1 MAGMRLNIG
10 LERNE
15 IEAALSLMVGRSNLL
30 NAYVSMNASRGLP
43 LPGSRDPRQC
53 KNHFYAWCVPF
64 IHVIKPE
71 LAEEGAS
78 AWIAKSVRRI
88 PSGSVDPRIKNYHWR
103 DFTVGL
109 FEAKDNNFETTILLD
124 YNNNV
129 TEGPGFNLF
138 SVKNGRL
145 VTPDLGVLEGITRRT
160 VLEICDELGYEV
172 EIRTLPVSEFMQ
184 SDEIFI
190 STSGGGVAPL
200 SKVDGYT
207 IGDGTPGPVY
217 QHLHKVYFEWTER
230 PEHRTEIN
238 YNV

>member
-1 MAGMRLNIG
+1 M
-10 LERNE
+10 
-15 IEAALSLMVGRSNLL
+15 
-30 NAYVSMNASRGLP
+30 
-43 LPGSRDPRQC
+43 
-53 KNHFYAWCVPF
+53 
-64 IHVIKPE
+64 
-71 LAEEGAS
+71 
-78 AWIAKSVRRI
+78 
-88 PSGSVDPRIKNYHWR
+88 
-103 DFTVGL
+103 
-109 FEAKDNNFETTILLD
+109 
-124 YNNNV
+124 
-129 TEGPGFNLF
+129 
-138 SVKNGRL
+138 KNGRL